1 MPRSINTKLML
12 GQLLMALLGAVALAA
27 CGYVI
32 LYSFL
37 MTSQREK
44 AEYIAKSRGE
54 QILQN
59 FDQKL
64 NLVERIAKSDAVEAY
79 SRAFWEGALTLHLS
93 REAADHRLPLVAYLN
108 EHGLEQV
115 KLLRGQKAV
124 HFFDHGSSPLFKL
137 AKSQP
142 NKVFFKIITK
152 ADNDTD
158 LLPPY
163 IRFIYYSENLGDFAG
178 AVMAMAP
185 VSALAPG
192 LSNFHFEKTGFVTL
206 FNQDGVV
213 LDHPDKGIL
222 LKTADLSVFPKL
234 KNLTQGGAT
243 MFRRAS
249 VLGVDQYNAIVYLPK
264 VGIFVN
270 ASLPRRQFLAIPNKL
285 VFIYLAVIFLTL
297 SLCLVVSFLL
307 ARGITRPIL
316 DLATVSNQL
325 AKGDWTQEIDTSAS
339 DEIGVL
345 AKSFQV
351 MKHRLHDMIRSRDQ
365 EILAREKSE
374 RRYKTLFNAAPDA
387 VSILD
392 EGGNVTDINPACCEL
407 YGVSREEMLGQPS
420 LDFIDRQNWETC
432 QLNFRKLKNEQADVE
447 EEITILHG
455 NDKDKRPVWRKARTL
470 VEEDGSFSGVLAYDR
485 DIGGQKEL
493 EKLREDLERI
503 ARHDLKTPLNG
514 VINIPYLIRRENNLS
529 ANQLRW
535 LQMIEDSGYKML
547 DLINKSLDMYRMEA
561 GTYDFIP
568 IGVDLVALLKKIA
581 LDLAEQ
587 MQAKRLELLI
597 SLNGK
602 PVSDDSSFLVPG
614 DELLCYSMLANL
626 VKNALEASPTAK
638 TIEIFL
644 ENQDQ
649 YCVTIHNLGAVPSNL
664 QDCFFSKYTTA
675 GKKCGTGLGTYS
687 AMLMA
692 KTQRA
697 DISMRSSSE
706 EGTFIT
712 VSFPKTA

>member
-1 MPRSINTKLML
+1 MSRSINTKLML

-32 LYSFL
+32 LYSSL

-44 AEYIAKSRGE
+44 AEYVAESWGG

-59 FDQKL
+59 FVQKL
-64 NLVERIAKSDAVEAY
+64 NLVENIAKSDEVKAY
-79 SRAFWEGALTLHLS
+79 SRTFWEGALTLYLT
-93 REAADHRLPLVAYLN
+93 REAADRLPLVAYLN
-108 EHGLEQV
+108 EQGLEEV
-115 KLLRGQKAV
+115 KVLHGQKAV
-124 HFFDHGSSPLFKL
+124 HFFDHGSSPLFKF

-142 NKVFFKIITK
+142 NKVFFKIVTK

-158 LLPPY
+158 LPPPY
-163 IRFIYYSENLGDFAG
+163 IRFSYYSENLGDFAG

-192 LSNFHFEKTGFVTL
+192 LSTFHFEKTGFVTIL
-206 FNQDGVV
+206 DQDGVV
-213 LDHPDKGIL
+213 LDHPDRGSL
-222 LKTADLSVFPKL
+222 LKTADLTVFPRLRNL
-234 KNLTQGGAT
+234 KQGGAT
-243 MFRRAS
+243 MFKRAS
-249 VLGVDQYNAIVYLPK
+249 VLGLDQYNAIVYLPK

-285 VFIYLAVIFLTL
+285 VFIYLAVILMTL

-316 DLATVSNQL
+316 DLSRVSNQL
-325 AKGDWTQEIDTSAS
+325 AQGDWAQEIDTSAS

-345 AKSFQV
+345 AKSLQV

-365 EILAREKSE
+365 EILARKKSE

-387 VSILD
+387 VSLLD
-392 EGGNVTDINPACCEL
+392 EDGNVTDINPACCEL

-420 LDFIDRQNWETC
+420 LNFIDPQNWEVC
-432 QLNFRKLKNEQADVE
+432 QLNFLKLKNEHADVE

-470 VEEDGSFSGVLAYDR
+470 VEEDGSFNGILAYDR
-485 DIGGQKEL
+485 DISGQKEL

-529 ANQLRW
+529 VNQLRW

-561 GTYDFIP
+561 GTYDFMP
-568 IGVDLVALLKKIA
+568 IGVDLVALLKKIG

-587 MQAKRLELLI
+587 MQTKRLELLI

-626 VKNALEASPTAK
+626 VKNSLEASPTAK

-644 ENQDQ
+644 ESQDQ
-649 YCVTIHNLGAVPSNL
+649 YCVTIHNLGTVPNNL
-664 QDCFFSKYTTA
+664 RDCFFSKYTTA

-697 DISMRSSSE
+697 DITMRSSSE